1 MCRTPASVTDSRNDP
16 GRLRAVSPAE
26 GQGVGQVIIACV
38 IPTKSGVVWSMC
50 DVVVTAGLR
59 LQLVHFS
66 VSGRLYMASPSP
78 EKAAAS
84 DVKQAWPQCSVGDS
98 LPRVPPSLCPGPILR
113 VLHYL
118 LLPALSLPGSM
129 PGLAPSLHAH
139 CLYLVCVSDS
149 PPASRASA
157 GQSLS

>member
-66 VSGRLYMASPSP
+66 VSERLYMASPSP
-78 EKAAAS
+78 GKAAAS
-84 DVKQAWPQCSVGDS
+84 DVKQEWPQSAVLATRS
-98 LPRVPPSLCPGPILR
+98 LGSHHPSALGP
-113 VLHYL
+113 
-118 LLPALSLPGSM
+118 S
-129 PGLAPSLHAH
+129 SLHFTA
-139 CLYLVCVSDS
+139 Y
-149 PPASRASA
+149 
-157 GQSLS
+157 